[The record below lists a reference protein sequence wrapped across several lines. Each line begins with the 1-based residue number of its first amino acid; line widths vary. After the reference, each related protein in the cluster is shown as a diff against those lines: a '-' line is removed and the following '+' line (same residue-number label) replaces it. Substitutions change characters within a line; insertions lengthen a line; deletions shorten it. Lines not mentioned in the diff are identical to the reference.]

1 MTGKEHIVRR
11 VTDGVS
17 LGGVTSP
24 LWRDGLDLASGVAL
38 SLVPILSALWLS
50 VQIARFLVE
59 WKKGVR
65 RAE

>member
-1 MTGKEHIVRR
+1 MTGQEHIVRR

-59 WKKGVR
+59 WKRGVR